1 MTAYLIPASIVIL
14 LIVLNGIF
22 VAAEFSIVAV
32 PPTRMAQRAE
42 TGSAAARHVLS
53 ILRDPR
59 RQNQYITTAQVGIT
73 LASLGLGMYGEHA
86 IADWFV
92 TLFHWMG
99 ALAEPAAHSLAVV
112 LSIGLLTY
120 LHIVIGEMIPKSL
133 ALQAAERTVLALDR
147 PMLVMERI
155 FRPLNTLLIAIG
167 DRIVRLMG
175 IPPLDVNERLY
186 SPQELEFIVDESF
199 AGGLLASSDKLFI
212 ENIFDLSERN
222 VGQIMT
228 PRTRIAGVSVDDD
241 LPAVL
246 RSICDTRQTR
256 YPVYAGNLDQVVG
269 TLHVKDLVRHTLNG
283 DQPLDVRGLARPVVY
298 LPESLTLE
306 KTLIRFRKE
315 RLQMAIV
322 IDEFGGTAG
331 LITLEDLIEEVVG
344 EIQDEFDQDLDPI
357 EELEGRRLRVR
368 GDLLIDEL
376 EQLYGVPLDH
386 PEVDTVGGLVM
397 DALGRIPQPGD
408 TVEFG
413 GMTFEV
419 EEVDGLAVKTLAV
432 SLPAKE

>member
-1 MTAYLIPASIVIL
+1 MTTYLIPAVVVTL

-42 TGSAAARHVLS
+42 AGSAAARHVLS

-86 IADWFV
+86 IADWFIE
-92 TLFHWMG
+92 LFHWLG
-99 ALAEPAAHSLAVV
+99 SLAEPAAHTLAVV
-112 LSIGLLTY
+112 LSVGLLTY
-120 LHIVIGEMIPKSL
+120 LHVVIGEMIPKSM
-133 ALQAAERTVLALDR
+133 ALQAAETTVLALDR
-147 PMLVMERI
+147 PMLVMERL
-155 FRPLNTLLIAIG
+155 FRPLNALLIAIG
-167 DRIVRLMG
+167 DRIVLLMG
-175 IPPLDVNERLY
+175 IPPLEANERLY

-199 AGGLLASSDKLFI
+199 AGGLLASSDKLYI

-228 PRTRIAGVSVDDD
+228 PRTRIAGISVDDD
-241 LPAVL
+241 LQAVL
-246 RSICDTRQTR
+246 RCLCETRQTR
-256 YPVYAGNLDQVVG
+256 YPVYDQDLDQIVG
-269 TLHVKDLVRHTLNG
+269 TLHVKDLVRRTLNG
-283 DQPLDVRGLARPVVY
+283 DEPLDVRGLARPVVY

-331 LITLEDLIEEVVG
+331 LLTLEDLIEEVVG
-344 EIQDEFDQDLDPI
+344 EIHDEFDQELEPI

-368 GDLLIDEL
+368 GDLLLDEL
-376 EQLYGVPLDH
+376 EQLYDVPLEH

-397 DALGRIPQPGD
+397 AALGRIPQPGD
-408 TVEFG
+408 TVDYHG
-413 GMTFEV
+413 VTFEV
-419 EEVDGLAVKTLAV
+419 EEVEGLAVKTLAV
-432 SLPAKE
+432 SLPPGE